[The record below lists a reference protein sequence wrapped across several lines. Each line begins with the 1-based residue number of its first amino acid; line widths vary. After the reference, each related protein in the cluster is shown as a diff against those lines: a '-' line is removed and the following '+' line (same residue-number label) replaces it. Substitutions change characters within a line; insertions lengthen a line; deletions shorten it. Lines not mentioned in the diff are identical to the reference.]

1 MSALLHRLRTT
12 LPFSGR
18 QAVIAIPFGWL
29 LLFFV
34 LPFFLVLKISLAEP
48 DIAQPPYK
56 PLVSQEDNR
65 LTITLDTSKY
75 QTLADE
81 ARRFATDSW
90 AKAREESQYLVAY
103 WNAIKL
109 ALLTTLLTLLIGYPL
124 AYNIARAD
132 EATRNTLLMLVM
144 IPFWTSFLLRVYA
157 WIGILKD
164 NGVLNNL
171 LLWAGLISE
180 PIPLLY
186 TPFSVLLGMVYNY
199 LPFMILPLY
208 AHLVKLD
215 GRLFEAAADLGAKP
229 WTIFFSITLP
239 LSKAGI
245 IAGSMMVFIPAVG
258 EYVIPA
264 LLGGGEVLFIGNKLM
279 DDFGANLDWPQASAV
294 AVVMLLLLLAP
305 IIWFHRFE
313 MKQQEAAR

>member
-1 MSALLHRLRTT
+1 MKLRRF
-12 LPFSGR
+12 LPSGR
-18 QAVIAIPFGWL
+18 FAVIAVPYVWL
-29 LLFFV
+29 LFFFV
-34 LPFFLVLKISLAEP
+34 LPFLFVLKISFAEP
-48 DIAQPPYK
+48 DITQPPYT
-56 PLVSQEDNR
+56 PLVQQVDNKIT
-65 LTITLDTSKY
+65 LTLDTTKY
-75 QTLADE
+75 QTISDE
-81 ARRFATDSW
+81 IKAFATGDW
-90 AKAREESQYLVAY
+90 EEAKTQSQYVVAY
-103 WNAIKL
+103 WNALKL
-109 ALLTTLLTLLIGYPL
+109 AFLTTVCCLLIGYPL

-132 EATRNTLLMLVM
+132 EATRNTLLMMVM

-171 LLWAGLISE
+171 LLGLGLIDE
-180 PIPLLY
+180 PLQLLY

-208 AHLVKLD
+208 AHLTKLD

-229 WTIFFSITLP
+229 WTTFVSITLP

-264 LLGGGEVLFIGNKLM
+264 LLGGGDVVFIGNKLM

-294 AVVMLLLLLAP
+294 AVTMLALLIAP

-313 MKQQEAAR
+313 MKQQEAGK

>member
-1 MSALLHRLRTT
+1 MKKLLARL
-12 LPFSGR
+12 PSGR
-18 QAVIAIPFGWL
+18 TGVIAVPYVWL
-29 LLFFV
+29 LVFFL
-34 LPFFLVLKISLAEP
+34 LPFFFVLKISFAEP
-48 DIAQPPYK
+48 DIAQPPYT
-56 PLVSQEDNR
+56 PLLKQEDNKT
-65 LTITLDTSKY
+65 TIALDTTKY
-75 QTLADE
+75 QTVFDE
-81 ARRFATDSW
+81 VDAFVE
-90 AKAREESQYLVAY
+90 KPLQEAREESQYVIAY

-109 ALLTTLLTLLIGYPL
+109 AFLTMLLTLLIGYPL
-124 AYNIARAD
+124 AYNIARAN
-132 EATRNTLLMLVM
+132 EATRNTLLMMVM

-164 NGVLNNL
+164 NGVINNIL
-171 LLWAGLISE
+171 LGLGLIDA
-180 PIPLLY
+180 PLQLLY

-229 WTIFFSITLP
+229 LTTFIRITLP

-264 LLGGGEVLFIGNKLM
+264 LLGGGDVVFIGNKLM

-294 AVVMLLLLLAP
+294 AVIMLALLIAP
-305 IIWFHRFE
+305 IVWFHRFE
-313 MKQQEAAR
+313 QKQQEAGK

>member
-1 MSALLHRLRTT
+1 MIKRLLSY
-12 LPFSGR
+12 LPSGR
-18 QAVIAIPFGWL
+18 TGVIAIPYAW
-29 LLFFV
+29 LLFFFL
-34 LPFFLVLKISLAEP
+34 LPFFFVLKISFAEP
-48 DIAQPPYK
+48 DIAQPPYT
-56 PLVSQEDNR
+56 PLVTVEE
-65 LTITLDTSKY
+65 SKTTVVLSTAKY
-75 QTLADE
+75 ETVFGEIDAFYEKTWAE
-81 ARRFATDSW
+81 AKS
-90 AKAREESQYLVAY
+90 ESQYLIAY

-109 ALLTTLLTLLIGYPL
+109 AFLTTLLALLIGYPL
-124 AYNIARAD
+124 AYNIARAN

-157 WIGILKD
+157 WIGILKN
-164 NGVLNNL
+164 NGVINNL
-171 LLWAGLISE
+171 LMGLGIINE
-180 PIPLLY
+180 PIEMLY
-186 TPFSVLLGMVYNY
+186 TPGSVLLGMVYNY

-229 WTIFFSITLP
+229 WTTFFQITLP

-245 IAGSMMVFIPAVG
+245 VAGSMMVFIPAVG

-264 LLGGGEVLFIGNKLM
+264 LLGGGDVVFIGNKLM

-294 AVVMLLLLLAP
+294 AVLMLALLLAP

-313 MKQQEAAR
+313 QRQQERQS

>member
-1 MSALLHRLRTT
+1 MIKSLLARW
-12 LPFSGR
+12 LPSGR
-18 QAVIAIPFGWL
+18 TGVIAIPYVWL
-29 LLFFV
+29 LFFFV
-34 LPFFLVLKISLAEP
+34 LPFFFVMKISFAEP
-48 DIAQPPYK
+48 DISQPPYS
-56 PLVSQEDNR
+56 PLVKQEDNK
-65 LTITLDTSKY
+65 TTVVLDTTKYKTILSEVGSFVDSSKTW
-75 QTLADE
+75 QM
-81 ARRFATDSW
+81 
-90 AKAREESQYLVAY
+90 AKEESQYVVAY

-109 ALLTTLLTLLIGYPL
+109 AFFTTILTLLIGYPL
-124 AYNIARAD
+124 AYNIARAN
-132 EATRNTLLMLVM
+132 EATRNTLLMMVM

-164 NGVLNNL
+164 NGVINNL
-171 LLWAGLISE
+171 LMATGITHD
-180 PIPLLY
+180 PIEMLY

-229 WTIFFSITLP
+229 WTTFFQITLP

-264 LLGGGEVLFIGNKLM
+264 LLGGGEVVFIGNKLM

-294 AVVMLLLLLAP
+294 AVVMLVLLSGP

-313 MKQQEAAR
+313 QKQQEAE